1 MHRLFLLS
9 IVRLFGILIGT
20 GTLSLCAG
28 GEYTSGQYVSPFE
41 KFEFE
46 EKTVSFNKSIHPR
59 VYLHATALLYVF
71 RKNDDK
77 KKQLLGAIQNGTRLD
92 YNDTTTDQLK
102 PREGYV
108 YAIKIF
114 GKGFNPIFF
123 NLNSQEWESYK
134 YYCDSSREHLLV
146 EALAG
151 REHKGPEIVAKNA
164 TSSST
169 PHNKGNPSGGLS
181 LWSFAR
187 NAFSFFRQRPYIS
200 TALIVGGGIFWYR
213 LRARSGVHGAC

>member
-28 GEYTSGQYVSPFE
+28 GEYTGGQYVSPLKQF
-41 KFEFE
+41 KFEE
-46 EKTVSFNKSIHPR
+46 ETVSFNEKIHPR

-71 RKNDDK
+71 KKNDDK
-77 KKQLLGAIQNGTRLD
+77 KKQLLWAIQNGTWLD

-102 PREGYV
+102 PREGYF

-114 GKGFNPIFF
+114 GGGFKTIFF
-123 NLNSQEWESYK
+123 NLNSEEWESYK

-151 REHKGPEIVAKNA
+151 REHKGPEIVTKNS
-164 TSSST
+164 TSSSMF
-169 PHNKGNPSGGLS
+169 HNKDINSGGLS

-200 TALIVGGGIFWYR
+200 TALIVSGGIFWYR
-213 LRARSGVHGAC
+213 LRARSGVHSAC